1 MSQYP
6 RKFAFVKTE
15 TSIVVSM
22 QVAFTPEVS
31 FTPNPGY
38 ESVEIAM
45 DSPVAV
51 GWLYLLDTDTNTR
64 KFQPGEA
71 P

>member
-1 MSQYP
+1 MSLYP

-15 TSIVVSM
+15 TSTVESI
-22 QVAFTPEVS
+22 QVAQTAEVS
-31 FTPNPGY
+31 FIPNSGY
-38 ESVEIAM
+38 ESVEILM
-45 DSPVAV
+45 DSPVVV

-64 KFQPGEA
+64 KFQPSEA